1 MSGAGSFFLMEVSV
15 ILLVSQ
21 SCHEFLS
28 QYSRDFSVWES
39 SSPWRGLAL
48 PFPYILEWLVF
59 LGFSLA
65 VSLAKKMGYSMS
77 KSVDFSKELCRKCI
91 AMKTPCTGLLG
102 IPIE

>member
-59 LGFSLA
+59 LGFFYARFRRQVLI
-65 VSLAKKMGYSMS
+65 VSGKSRSSS
-77 KSVDFSKELCRKCI
+77 KALEPFFSV
-91 AMKTPCTGLLG
+91 
-102 IPIE
+102 